1 MSANV
6 DTAEASGDV
15 QSLLHN
21 VGRRA
26 TRQRIAP
33 AGLLLTN
40 ANRRLIAEILNDEA
54 DDAWRPV
61 SRATVG
67 NTLRQFDGP
76 VC

>member
-1 MSANV
+1 MSSPCC
-6 DTAEASGDV
+6 TTLGGV
-15 QSLLHN
+15 QPVS
-21 VGRRA
+21 
-26 TRQRIAP
+26 RIAP

-40 ANRRLIAEILNDEA
+40 ANRRLIAEILYDEA